1 MGKYDAKFVPADGE
15 KPITCERDDRPHIE
29 HRDSKGHRVIKAPGG
44 ALFEKRPL
52 RYRD

>member
-15 KPITCERDDRPHIE
+15 KPITCERDDSPHIE
-29 HRDSKGHRVIKAPGG
+29 HRDSKGHGG